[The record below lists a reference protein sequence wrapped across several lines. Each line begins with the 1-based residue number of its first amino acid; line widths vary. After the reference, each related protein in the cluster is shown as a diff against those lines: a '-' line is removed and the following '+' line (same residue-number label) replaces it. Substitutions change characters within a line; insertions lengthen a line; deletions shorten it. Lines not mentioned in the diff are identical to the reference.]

1 VVRENHFGNQP
12 ASAEDWTHQQR
23 TITGIQMKSLKTGT
37 MKDNKLHRK
46 GFTLVET
53 MVVVG
58 IIGLLTSISVPAL
71 QKARTGSTATA
82 LANNFRTY
90 AQAFE
95 IHTLEEGIWPP
106 DANHGVIPDGMEGQL
121 PRFTE
126 TTAAGGNWDWE
137 HMAMG
142 VTAGI
147 SLRASN
153 ADPATLERID
163 DILDDG
169 NLMTGNFISNG
180 DRVTLI
186 LEH

>member
-1 VVRENHFGNQP
+1 MFTGMQ
-12 ASAEDWTHQQR
+12 TH
-23 TITGIQMKSLKTGT
+23 SKTSGK
-37 MKDNKLHRK
+37 MKDTYIARK

-58 IIGLLTSISVPAL
+58 IIGLLTSISIPAM
-71 QKARTGSTATA
+71 QKARSGSIATA

-95 IHTLEEGIWPP
+95 VHALEQGTWPP
-106 DANHGVIPDGMEGQL
+106 DANHGIVPEGMEGQL

-126 TTAAGGNWDWE
+126 TTAAGGHWDWE

-147 SLRASN
+147 SLRTSN
-153 ADPATLERID
+153 ADASILERID
-163 DILDDG
+163 GILDDG
-169 NLMTGNFISNG
+169 NLLTGNFISNG
-180 DRVTLI
+180 NRVTLI

>member
-1 VVRENHFGNQP
+1 LESDQAFLTMVLISKRMV
-12 ASAEDWTHQQR
+12 
-23 TITGIQMKSLKTGT
+23 TGIPTKSRTTGT
-37 MKDNKLHRK
+37 MTDKYNTRT

-58 IIGLLTSISVPAL
+58 IIGLLTSISIPAM
-71 QKARTGSTATA
+71 QKARSGSIATA

-95 IHTLEEGIWPP
+95 VHALEEGTWPP
-106 DANHGVIPDGMEGQL
+106 DANNGIIPDGMEGQL
-121 PRFTE
+121 PHFTE

-137 HMAMG
+137 HLAVG

-147 SLRASN
+147 SLRTSN
-153 ADPATLERID
+153 ADPAILERID
-163 DILDDG
+163 KILDDG
-169 NLMTGNFISNG
+169 NLLTGNFITNG
-180 DRVTLI
+180 NRVTYI